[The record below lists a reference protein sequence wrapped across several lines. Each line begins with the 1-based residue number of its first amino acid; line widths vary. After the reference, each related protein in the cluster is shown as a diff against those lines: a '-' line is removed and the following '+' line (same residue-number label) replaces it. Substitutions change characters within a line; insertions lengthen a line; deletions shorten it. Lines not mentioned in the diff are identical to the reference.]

1 LNEARG
7 QLTAE
12 LSLPAKARS
21 PEEVVAVIE
30 LRNAGNAPVQL
41 DLWPLRSP
49 SLTIEIRDASDQPVH
64 LPPPPVPGGG
74 HEPLELPPDGTTRLE
89 YRNFLPAWIDRGHY
103 RVRFRY
109 VQSAAPAVANAFGG
123 RVESAWRHFEIG
135 T

>member
-1 LNEARG
+1 
-7 QLTAE
+7 
-12 LSLPAKARS
+12 
-21 PEEVVAVIE
+21 
-30 LRNAGNAPVQL
+30 VQL

-49 SLTIEIRDASDQPVH
+49 SLTIEIRDASDQPVR

-74 HEPLELPPDGTTRLE
+74 QEPHELPPDGTTRLE
-89 YRNFLPAWIDRGHY
+89 YRNFLPPWIDRGHY

-123 RVESAWRHFEIG
+123 RVESAWQHFEIG

>member
-1 LNEARG
+1 M
-7 QLTAE
+7 TAE

-21 PEEVVAVIE
+21 AEEVVAVAR
-30 LRNAGNAPVQL
+30 LRNASNTHVQL

-49 SLTIEIRDASDQPVH
+49 SLTIEIRDASDQPVR

-74 HEPLELPPDGTTRLE
+74 QEQHELPPGGTIQLE
-89 YRNFLPAWIDRGHY
+89 YRNFLPPWIERGHY

-109 VQSAAPAVANAFGG
+109 VQSAS
-123 RVESAWRHFEIG
+123 RVESAWQDIEIG